1 MPINSHPLNPHD
13 IVIIADTGR
22 CVESTDGS
30 DRRQVLA
37 AYFSFTVL
45 PDANGG
51 DSSGRISDAVIFSV
65 TPRIPSGCGSDD
77 RNALIDSMDARVT
90 GPVSCL
96 VGCDC
101 NPLVVYVTA
110 CAQPECTARDRRPNG
125 LSAPANFGTR
135 FTVDQDGTTVYLSS
149 LSTTTPSTTKVV
161 SSSSFASG
169 PARAHCDP
177 SSSAGPC
184 VYYLAVVSEA
194 PLSPVLVNNPPAF
207 QISARTPGQV
217 TLVPCSVPA
226 PDGLTVLP
234 AEAVLPSTK
243 APVPWGEQFV
253 EVCRNSRRGNDDM
266 VVDVETCSGEAVVR
280 LCPMGSGLTSKCPV
294 SLGHGP
300 ASSIYIVGDQGPT
313 VSNVF
318 LAVNG
323 SGQVT
328 FPFYPWCTTTK
339 KNKYLNII

>member
-1 MPINSHPLNPHD
+1 M
-13 IVIIADTGR
+13 
-22 CVESTDGS
+22 
-30 DRRQVLA
+30 LA

-45 PDANGG
+45 PDASGG

-65 TPRIPSGCGSDD
+65 IPRIPAGCGSDD
-77 RNALIDSMDARVT
+77 SKALIDSTDVRIAV
-90 GPVSCL
+90 PVPCK

-125 LSAPANFGTR
+125 LSAPSNFGTR
-135 FTVDQDGTTVYLSS
+135 FIVDQDGTTVYLSS
-149 LSTTTPSTTKVV
+149 LSTTTPLTTNAV
-161 SSSSFASG
+161 SSSSFDIG

-177 SSSAGPC
+177 SSSVGPC

-226 PDGLTVLP
+226 PDGITVLP
-234 AEAVLPSTK
+234 AEAVLPSIK
-243 APVPWGEQFV
+243 SVVPWGEQFV

-266 VVDVETCSGEAVVR
+266 VVDVETCSGEALVR
-280 LCPMGSGLTSKCPV
+280 LCPMESGLTSKCPA
-294 SLGHGP
+294 SLGNGP
-300 ASSIYIVGDQGPT
+300 AVSIYVVGDQGPT
-313 VSNVF
+313 ASNIF

-328 FPFYPWCTTTK
+328 FSPVLVGLSK
-339 KNKYLNII
+339 KVL